1 MKGYCCGMPFGA
13 PISARALHWDAR
25 RDILDQRLELP
36 RARKEGNDKFGIQL
50 AHGDREIIHGLAM
63 QILSNSLRARYDS
76 LTPRELMN
84 AVVKGLAN
92 KQIASE
98 LGTAEIAVKI
108 QRGRVM
114 KKMDAS
120 SLPSLVRMALELE
133 MEPGSKPL
141 RMNQTKV

>member
-1 MKGYCCGMPFGA
+1 M
-13 PISARALHWDAR
+13 
-25 RDILDQRLELP
+25 QLP
-36 RARKEGNDKFGIQL
+36 
-50 AHGDREIIHGLAM
+50 
-63 QILSNSLRARYDS
+63 SNSLRARYDW

-98 LGTAEIAVKI
+98 LGTAEIALKI

-133 MEPGSKPL
+133 MEPASKPL